1 MHSFENG
8 ASLRVKADNWSQLAR
23 LFLRAI
29 PRVRLTDAV
38 AEGVMRGA
46 PGYAVD
52 LIESLYVAFTL
63 KELPPMAPLMRDE
76 SYAGPLVSGGGG
88 GGGNG
93 RGRFSPGTGGK
104 RRVVARP
111 ARGRR
116 RAGVAAA
123 GGTDGRGAAGGAVRG
138 DRDAAA
144 GDRGAGEGEAREGG
158 GEGAD
163 EIGEGGGE
171 GTKRAAHVQI
181 GVQMFLSSQS
191 LVVFPESKVLYW

>member
-93 RGRFSPGTGGK
+93 RSRFSPGTGTGGGSGGSSPASDGGGGARGSP
-104 RRVVARP
+104 RRVGRMGEGPLAVRFEGIETLPQETAAQAR
-111 ARGRR
+111 ARLAK
-116 RAGVAAA
+116 AGVKAQ
-123 GGTDGRGAAGGAVRG
+123 TR
-138 DRDAAA
+138 
-144 GDRGAGEGEAREGG
+144 
-158 GEGAD
+158 
-163 EIGEGGGE
+163 
-171 GTKRAAHVQI
+171 
-181 GVQMFLSSQS
+181 
-191 LVVFPESKVLYW
+191 